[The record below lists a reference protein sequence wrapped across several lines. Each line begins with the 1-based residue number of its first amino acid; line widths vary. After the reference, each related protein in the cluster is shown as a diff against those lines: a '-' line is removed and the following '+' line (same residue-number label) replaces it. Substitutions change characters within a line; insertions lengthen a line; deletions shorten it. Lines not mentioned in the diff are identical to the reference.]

1 MARKGQELTF
11 TFFVGGVQVDKLTPE
26 QLDKMSERLS
36 KSMSLYYSNHIDEYV
51 KIKIPGEVTK

>member
-1 MARKGQELTF
+1 MARKGQELTY

-36 KSMSLYYSNHIDEYV
+36 KSMSLYYTNHMDEYV
-51 KIKIPGEVTK
+51 KIKPTAATK

>member
-1 MARKGQELTF
+1 MAKKGQELTF

-36 KSMSLYYSNHIDEYV
+36 KSMSLYYTAHPDEYV
-51 KIKIPGEVTK
+51 KIKPAADTK